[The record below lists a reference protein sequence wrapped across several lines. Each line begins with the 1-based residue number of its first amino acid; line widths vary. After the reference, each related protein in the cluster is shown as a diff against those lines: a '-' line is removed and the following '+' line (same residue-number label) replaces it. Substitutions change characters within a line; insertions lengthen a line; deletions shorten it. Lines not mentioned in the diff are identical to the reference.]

1 LMAARTDIHRAAS
14 ADFDPT
20 AYSCLGVYDL
30 ETDDTPLEYRIGA
43 RLISLREQ
51 GYKPAD
57 LGERSGAAVSTCGH
71 CGAWLRYAA
80 LMVHEATKT
89 YMTIG
94 EQCLGNRFDAG
105 LTAEQ
110 FQALRKVASLNRE
123 RTARKGKV
131 EAVLA
136 EHPDLRAATDS
147 DNSFVVDVMRKLH
160 KYGNLSDAQIAA
172 VKRALI
178 RDAEWKV
185 KRAAQHAEDAK
196 SEFIAEVGKR
206 ITLTAEVVAT
216 KPIESFYGDKLFIML
231 RSGDDIAVTF
241 YSGMD
246 GYEKGET
253 VTIKATVKAH
263 ETRDG
268 IKQTMLT
275 RIARQQAERR

>member
-1 LMAARTDIHRAAS
+1 
-14 ADFDPT
+14 
-20 AYSCLGVYDL
+20 
-30 ETDDTPLEYRIGA
+30 
-43 RLISLREQ
+43 
-51 GYKPAD
+51 
-57 LGERSGAAVSTCGH
+57 
-71 CGAWLRYAA
+71 
-80 LMVHEATKT
+80 MVHDATKT

-110 FQALRKVASLNRE
+110 FQALRKAASLNRE

-147 DNSFVVDVMRKLH
+147 NNSFVVDVMRKLH
-160 KYGNLSDAQIAA
+160 KYGNISDAQIAA

-275 RIARQQAERR
+275 RIARQQAERRDTI